1 MFEVIVLA
9 IALSMDAFAV
19 SIGLGSKWHGRKATS
34 DNKIHHALFPHLN
47 PLPPAGEEA
56 NESLRE
62 LQVDGNSRGLG
73 LKAGLFFGGFQA
85 LMPFIGYL
93 GGKGVLGWVDAY
105 AHWIA
110 FGLLALIGAKMIY
123 EGLHEGIEE
132 DIAAITNKMMLLLAI
147 ATSIDAMAA
156 GFSLTLLDVNAWLAC
171 MIIGVTTFAFSWIG
185 VQIGKNS
192 GTWLESRA
200 EIFGGVV
207 LILIGIKMLVW

>member
-19 SIGLGSKWHGRKATS
+19 SIGLGSK
-34 DNKIHHALFPHLN
+34 
-47 PLPPAGEEA
+47 
-56 NESLRE
+56 
-62 LQVDGNSRGLG
+62 GNIKGLG
-73 LKAGLFFGGFQA
+73 LKAGLYFGAFQA

-93 GGKGVLGWVDAY
+93 GGRGVLGWVDAY

-123 EGLHEGIEE
+123 EGMQEGIEE
-132 DIAAITNKMMLLLAI
+132 DIAAITHKMMLVLAV

-156 GFSLTLLDVNAWLAC
+156 GFSLTLLEVEAWLAC
-171 MIIGVTTFAFSWIG
+171 LIIGVTTFAFSWAG
-185 VQIGKNS
+185 VLIGKRS
-192 GTWLESRA
+192 GTWLENKA

-207 LILIGIKMLVW
+207 LILIGVKMLVM